1 MAKLEGQYPVCHTCR
16 VLGAPPSGYYRWQ
29 KREQGE
35 RAREDRR
42 LKQQILEIHAKTK
55 QRYGTPRVEQALRR
69 DGVRTSRRRVARLRR
84 ELGLEAKAAKKH
96 KATTDSNHGRAV
108 APNRL
113 ERNFS
118 TSAPDS
124 IWVGDI
130 TYLRTLE
137 GWLYLAVVL
146 DTFSRRIVGWAVSR
160 RLERELAVTAL
171 QRALDARCPAPG
183 LIHHTD
189 RGSQYASRDY
199 GDLVKMAGLVFSMS
213 RRGDCWDNAMAES
226 FFKTLKVELGDCFPS
241 RRAAYRELF
250 EYIEGFYNTWRLH
263 SSLGYLSPTEFER
276 LHALQE
282 AA

>member
-1 MAKLEGQYPVCHTCR
+1 MAKLEGQYPVRHTCR
-16 VLGAPPSGYYRWQ
+16 ALGATPSGYYRWQ

-84 ELGLEAKAAKKH
+84 ELGLKAKASKKY
-96 KATTDSNHGRAV
+96 KATTDSNHGRPV

-118 TSAPDS
+118 TSAPDR

-130 TYLRTLE
+130 TYLWTLE

-146 DTFSRRIVGWAVSR
+146 DTFSRRIVGWAVSH

-171 QRALDARCPAPG
+171 QRALDARRPAPG

-189 RGSQYASRDY
+189 RGSQYASQDY
-199 GDLVKMAGLVFSMS
+199 GDLVEMAGLVFSMS

-226 FFKTLKVELGDCFPS
+226 FFKTLKIELGDCFPS

-250 EYIEGFYNTWRLH
+250 EYIESFYNTWRLH

-276 LHALQE
+276 LHAPQE
-282 AA
+282 DA

>member
-1 MAKLEGQYPVCHTCR
+1 M
-16 VLGAPPSGYYRWQ
+16 S
-29 KREQGE
+29 
-35 RAREDRR
+35 
-42 LKQQILEIHAKTK
+42 ILDSHAKTK

-84 ELGLEAKAAKKH
+84 ELGLKAKAAKKY
-96 KATTDSNHGRAV
+96 KATTDSNHARPV

-113 ERNFS
+113 KRNFS
-118 TSAPDS
+118 ASAPDR

-130 TYLRTLE
+130 TYLWTLE

-146 DTFSRRIVGWAVSR
+146 DTVSRRIVGWAVSP

-171 QRALDARCPAPG
+171 QRALDARRPAPG

-189 RGSQYASRDY
+189 RGSQYASQDY
-199 GDLVKMAGLVFSMS
+199 GELIDLAGLVFSMS

-226 FFKTLKVELGDCFPS
+226 FFKTLKIALGDRFS
-241 RRAAYRELF
+241 GRGAAYRELF

-263 SSLGYLSPTEFER
+263 SSLDYLSPTEFER
-276 LHALQE
+276 LYDLEE